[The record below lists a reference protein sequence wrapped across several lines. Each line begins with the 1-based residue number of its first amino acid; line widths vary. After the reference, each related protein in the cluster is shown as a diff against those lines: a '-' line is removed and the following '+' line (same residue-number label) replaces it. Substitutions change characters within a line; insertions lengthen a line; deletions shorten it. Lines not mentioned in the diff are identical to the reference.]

1 MSDPQPLLRGG
12 ASKFE
17 ADLLRAGQADELSS
31 TSRRRIMTGLGVGG
45 GLLSAT
51 TIASGVNAT
60 SAKSIFATLGLGGAI
75 SAVSAVA
82 IWAGISAL
90 SPAPPPPAPPLARAP
105 VVSPSPPP
113 MAPAPPPVAAT
124 VTDAPGDVAPLAA
137 KAPVSRSA
145 ERSAETLSL
154 ELAALE
160 QSRAALGRRDYSTAL
175 RLLDDYA
182 RRFPKR
188 RLDSEATVLRIE
200 ALAARG
206 DRTAA
211 TRVGNQF
218 LATHANSPYARR
230 VRSLIGA
237 RIRGRSPE
245 ALTQKRYERR
255 ALEPFFRGV
264 GAVFG
269 CQRGRLQRRFPTR
282 VLGKPA
288 GRQRRSG
295 RLRGQSGQRRQCRQR
310 QRRWHQRRQRRH
322 R

>member
-1 MSDPQPLLRGG
+1 MSDPQPLLRAG

-17 ADLLRAGQADELSS
+17 ADLLRAGQADELPS
-31 TSRRRIMTGLGVGG
+31 TSRRRIMTGLGIGG

-90 SPAPPPPAPPLARAP
+90 SPAPPPAPPPARAP

-113 MAPAPPPVAAT
+113 TATAPPAVTAT
-124 VTDAPGDVAPLAA
+124 VTDAPDDVAPLAA
-137 KAPVSRSA
+137 KAPVPRSA
-145 ERSAETLSL
+145 ERGTETLSL

-160 QSRAALGRRDYSTAL
+160 QSRAALGRRDYSAAL

-206 DRTAA
+206 DRAA
-211 TRVGNQF
+211 ASRVGNQF

-230 VRSLIGA
+230 VRSLIGDSNP
-237 RIRGRSPE
+237 RTVP
-245 ALTQKRYERR
+245 
-255 ALEPFFRGV
+255 
-264 GAVFG
+264 
-269 CQRGRLQRRFPTR
+269 
-282 VLGKPA
+282 
-288 GRQRRSG
+288 
-295 RLRGQSGQRRQCRQR
+295 
-310 QRRWHQRRQRRH
+310 
-322 R
+322 